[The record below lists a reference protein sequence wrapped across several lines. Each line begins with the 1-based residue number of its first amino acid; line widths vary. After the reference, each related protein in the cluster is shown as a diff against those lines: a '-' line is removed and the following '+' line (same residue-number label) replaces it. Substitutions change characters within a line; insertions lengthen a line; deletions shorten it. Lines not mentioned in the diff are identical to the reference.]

1 MQRKLDPRT
10 YGLTANTTRMVH
22 PAHDPV
28 STAMAKREAKY
39 ARIVGDEARF
49 GYWDAMY
56 TYFTT
61 ACDACDG
68 DGYVIDGR
76 RNERTCRKC
85 GGTGTR

>member
-10 YGLTANTTRMVH
+10 YGLTASTTRMKH
-22 PAHDPV
+22 PAHEPC
-28 STAMAKREAKY
+28 SAAMAK
-39 ARIVGDEARF
+39 DEAEYAELR
-49 GYWDAMY
+49 GDIPRRDYWVALY

-68 DGYVIDGR
+68 DGYITDGR